1 LRYVAAFVV
10 LAVIAAGV
18 FAGVQWTSSIP
29 APTFEPQVEA
39 DVVLPGSPPHL
50 SWPSAGSAAVSV
62 EGLGLVASNGGNS
75 PQPIASIAKVMTA
88 DIILQDHP
96 LAAGSSG
103 PQITFSAA
111 DVATYRTDLA
121 GNQSVIPVVAGESL
135 SELQALEALL
145 IPSANNIAIRLAVWD
160 AKTESAFVTKM
171 NATAVRLGL
180 SSSHF
185 TDPSGLNDNTVS
197 TATDLIKLG
206 QAAMANPAF
215 ASIVSMPQVT
225 LPYAGTVYN
234 FDYDLGRDGIVGIK
248 TGSDAAAGGC
258 FLFLSNETAAGKQIK
273 VIGVVLGQQTASPIT
288 AALDEAKTLVTEVK
302 GDLHYLQAVGSGL
315 SVGRVVAPWTSSV
328 EVSTVN
334 ALTVFGWSGERF
346 DLRLEPTTDLPH
358 TLASGYHLG
367 TLVLEVPGHAES
379 TPVVTDAALV
389 GPSDSWR
396 LER

>member
-1 LRYVAAFVV
+1 
-10 LAVIAAGV
+10 
-18 FAGVQWTSSIP
+18 
-29 APTFEPQVEA
+29 
-39 DVVLPGSPPHL
+39 
-50 SWPSAGSAAVSV
+50 
-62 EGLGLVASNGGNS
+62 
-75 PQPIASIAKVMTA
+75 MTA
-88 DIILQDHP
+88 DIVLQDHP
-96 LAAGSSG
+96 LTVGSSG
-103 PQITFSAA
+103 PEITFSAA
-111 DVATYRTDLA
+111 DAATYRADLA

-145 IPSANNIAIRLAVWD
+145 IPSANNIALRLAEWD
-160 AKTESAFVTKM
+160 ATTESAFVTKM

-180 SSSHF
+180 ASSHF

-206 QAAMANPAF
+206 QAAMAIPAF

-225 LPYAGTVYN
+225 LPFAGTVYN

-258 FLFLSNETAAGKQIK
+258 FLFLSNDTVAGKQVK
-273 VIGVVLGQQTASPIT
+273 VIGVVLGQQTSSPIT

-315 SVGRVVAPWTSSV
+315 SVGRVVAPWTTSV
-328 EVSTVN
+328 GVSTVN
-334 ALTVFGWSGERF
+334 ALTVFGWAGERF
-346 DLRLEPTTDLPH
+346 DLRLEPTTHLPQ

-367 TLVLEVPGHAES
+367 TLVLEVPGHTES